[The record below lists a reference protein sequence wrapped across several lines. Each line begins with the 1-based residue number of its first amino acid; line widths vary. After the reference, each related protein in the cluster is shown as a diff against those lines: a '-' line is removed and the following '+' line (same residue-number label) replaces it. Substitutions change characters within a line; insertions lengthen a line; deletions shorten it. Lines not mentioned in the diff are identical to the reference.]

1 MQIYRSVWLE
11 SSVAFYPQ
19 IRLNGNESQ
28 EGDLLGVDPTD
39 VIESNLI
46 GGILIVT
53 NIAKKL

>member
-1 MQIYRSVWLE
+1 MQIHRSVWLE
-11 SSVAFYPQ
+11 RSVPFYPQ

-46 GGILIVT
+46 GGG
-53 NIAKKL
+53 